1 MIVYAETS
9 AVIPLIKK
17 EPTSESLRSYFGDL
31 INDGHL
37 LLTAR
42 LTETELRRTAHR
54 YGVPQTFATA
64 ALEALAVEEMTPAH
78 FKLAGT
84 IGDTSLRSLDALHV
98 AVAASTGCSAVITL
112 DKRVEEA
119 ADSVGIPALDPTRP
133 AKRGHSPLI

>member
-42 LTETELRRTAHR
+42 LTETELRRTA
-54 YGVPQTFATA
+54 Q
-64 ALEALAVEEMTPAH
+64 E
-78 FKLAGT
+78 
-84 IGDTSLRSLDALHV
+84 
-98 AVAASTGCSAVITL
+98 
-112 DKRVEEA
+112 
-119 ADSVGIPALDPTRP
+119 
-133 AKRGHSPLI
+133 HSWPKS